1 MIDPRELKYNY
12 DQNISEELTVEIDD
26 IYENTVDEV
35 VERVKELIE
44 EVAYDVVYSH
54 NQDERIREYVE
65 KEVIL
70 MLKRAIKVT
79 YD

>member
-54 NQDERIREYVE
+54 NQNEQLREYVE

>member
-12 DQNISEELTVEIDD
+12 DQNISDELTVEIDD

-44 EVAYDVVYSH
+44 EVAYDVVFSH
-54 NQDERIREYVE
+54 NQDEQLREYVE